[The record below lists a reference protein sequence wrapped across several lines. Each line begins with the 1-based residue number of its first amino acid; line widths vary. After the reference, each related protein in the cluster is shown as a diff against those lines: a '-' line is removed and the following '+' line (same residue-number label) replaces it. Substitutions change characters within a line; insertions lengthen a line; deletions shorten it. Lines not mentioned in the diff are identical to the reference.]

1 MDMLIWYQ
9 VVADRKDITLNRAP
23 LSGIGRRE
31 APFSWPH
38 IRGAEIKLKR
48 GGDGWAVKG

>member
-23 LSGIGRRE
+23 LSGIGRKE
-31 APFSWPH
+31 APFSWPR
-38 IRGAEIKLKR
+38 IRVLKTNSKEVVMV
-48 GGDGWAVKG
+48 GQ